1 MSISFAWNKA
11 YGEELIAFI
20 QKAVQTR
27 SYSDEE
33 GNFAHLIVE
42 KMKEL
47 DFDEVSIDPAGNVV
61 GKVGNGPVVIHFD
74 SHMDTVQVND
84 ADEWVSPPF
93 GGEIVDG
100 KLYGRGSVDMKSSL
114 CASVFAAA
122 LAKKAGLL
130 EGKTV
135 YVTGSV
141 CEEYCDGVC
150 LEHFYRDSGVRPDYC
165 IICEPSDNLIT
176 LGHTGKV
183 QARIKT
189 HGISA
194 HGSAPEKGVNAVYE
208 MAEIITRVDEL
219 NKRLQATPGCGT
231 IVLSQISC
239 VSASLNAVPSECEI
253 YLDRRLR
260 LGESIEKVKGEL
272 EELIAGKRASW
283 EPGTLRHTS
292 WNGAELVYEPAHD
305 PWKIAMDHP
314 LTLKCNEA
322 YEQVFGKAP
331 EQYDFWDFGTNAVVP
346 VSMGVPTIGFG
357 VGEYKLAHM
366 RNEHCE
372 VAKIEECC
380 KFYTQLISLL

>member
-1 MSISFAWNKA
+1 MRKFFDWNETYA
-11 YGEELIAFI
+11 QELIAFC
-20 QKAVQTR
+20 QKSVQTR

-33 GNFAHLIVE
+33 GAFARLVE
-42 KMKEL
+42 SKMKEL
-47 DFDEVSIDPAGNVV
+47 GFDEVWIDPAGNVV
-61 GKVGNGPVVIHFD
+61 GRVGSGPRIIHFD

-84 ADEWVSPPF
+84 AGEWVSPPF

-100 KLYGRGSVDMKSSL
+100 MLYGRGSVDMKSSL

-122 LAKKAGLL
+122 LAKQSGLL
-130 EGKTV
+130 EGKSV

-150 LEHFYRDSGVRPDYC
+150 LEHFYRDANLLPDYC

-189 HGISA
+189 HGVSA
-194 HGSAPEKGVNAVYE
+194 HGSAPDKGINAVYE
-208 MAEIITRVDEL
+208 MAEIISRVEAL
-219 NKRLQATPGCGT
+219 NKRLGEQDGRGT
-231 IVLSQISC
+231 IALTKISC

-260 LGESIEKVKGEL
+260 LGESVKQVEQEL
-272 EELIAGKRASW
+272 NELISGKRATW
-283 EPGTLRHTS
+283 ESGTLRHTS
-292 WNGAELVYEPAHD
+292 WTGAELVYEPAHD
-305 PWKIAMDHP
+305 PWKIADDHP

-322 YEQVFGKAP
+322 YEATFGQAP
-331 EQYDFWDFGTNAVVP
+331 GQYDFWDFGTNAVVP
-346 VSMGVPTIGFG
+346 VSMGIPTIGFG

-366 RNEHCE
+366 RNECCHVE
-372 VAKIEECC
+372 KIKDCC
-380 KFYTQLISLL
+380 KFYTNLIHLL

>member
-1 MSISFAWNKA
+1 MSISFPWNDA
-11 YGEELIAFI
+11 YGQELVAFA
-20 QKAVQTR
+20 QKSVQTR

-33 GNFAHLIVE
+33 QEFAKLIE
-42 KMKEL
+42 AKMKEL
-47 DFDEVSIDPAGNVV
+47 DFDEVYIDPAGNVV
-61 GKVGNGPVVIHFD
+61 GRVGNGPTVIHFD

-84 ADEWVSPPF
+84 GDEWVSPPF

-100 KLYGRGSVDMKSSL
+100 MLYGRGSVDMKSSL
-114 CASVFAAA
+114 AASVFAAA

-150 LEHFYRDSGVRPDYC
+150 LEHFYKDSGVRPDYC

-194 HGSAPEKGVNAVYE
+194 HGSAPDKGINAVYE
-208 MAEIITRVDEL
+208 MAEIITRVEQL
-219 NKRLQATPGCGT
+219 NKRLGEKEGQGT
-231 IVLSQISC
+231 IALTNISC

-260 LGESIEKVKGEL
+260 LGESVEQVRKEL
-272 EELIAGKRASW
+272 DELIAGKRASW
-283 EPGTLRHTS
+283 ESGTLRHTS
-292 WNGAELVYEPAHD
+292 WKGAELVYEPAHD
-305 PWKIAMDHP
+305 PWKIDLEHP

-322 YEQVFGKAP
+322 YEAVFGKAP
-331 EQYDFWDFGTNAVVP
+331 EKYDFWDFGTNAVVP

-366 RNEHCE
+366 RDERCNVE
-372 VAKIEECC
+372 KIKEAC
-380 KFYTQLISLL
+380 KFYTQLIGLL